1 VTSPNSTTARTG
13 MPSLSP
19 PARTTRPGLDRRAER
34 WAPAAPI
41 GAPRQMPPVT
51 VVGGGIAGLAAATV
65 LAERGAHVTILE
77 AEDTLGGRVRSW
89 PVTSADGQTLTMS
102 RGFHAFFRQYY
113 NLRALLRRADPDLR
127 ALAPVEDYPLVHASG
142 QRDSFAK
149 IPRQPP
155 LNVMAFV
162 ARSPSFRWRDLLKVD
177 VAEAMGL
184 LDVDFP
190 ATFTAY
196 DGVSAAEVLDR
207 LHFPASARHLA
218 LEVFA
223 RSFFADPR
231 EFSGGE
237 MVGMFHTYFLGSSEG
252 LLFDCA
258 TDDFDTAL
266 WAPLAAYLQQLGVEI
281 RTGVRAT
288 ALTETDGGILVHTS
302 EGTAEGRT
310 DPGLVVL
317 ALPTQALQSI
327 VTASPWLGDADWRE
341 RISALRAAPPFGV
354 LRRWLARPVADD
366 SPPFLGTAA
375 FGPLDNISRFESLEA
390 GAKAWADATGGTVI
404 ELHAYAM
411 DAPAEQVKA
420 QLWDEYLRLHP
431 ESAGAPIVHEEW
443 LVHEDCPLV
452 DTSPWERRPTV
463 QTPDPRVTLAGDLVR
478 CDLPIALM
486 ERAATTGMLAANAL
500 LASHGHEGQELWSVP
515 TGAVLPGVGPA
526 RTALTRLP
534 KLPTLPTLPKLP
546 TLPRMPWQRTSQP
559 GARSADDPAP
569 KNLKG
574 QDD

>member
-1 VTSPNSTTARTG
+1 MTSPNSTAPRAALLPADPPGRTG
-13 MPSLSP
+13 
-19 PARTTRPGLDRRAER
+19 RPGLDRRAER
-34 WAPAAPI
+34 WAPAAPV
-41 GAPRQMPPVT
+41 GTPRPLPPVT
-51 VVGGGIAGLAAATV
+51 IVGGGIAGLAAATV
-65 LAERGAHVTILE
+65 LAEHGARVTLLE
-77 AEDTLGGRVRSW
+77 AQDTLGGRVRSW
-89 PVTSADGQTLTMS
+89 PVTSADGETLTMS

-113 NLRALLRRADPDLR
+113 NLRALLRRADPGLR
-127 ALAPVEDYPLVHASG
+127 SLAPVVDYPLVHASG

-162 ARSPSFRWRDLLKVD
+162 ARSPSFRWRDLLRVD
-177 VAEAMGL
+177 VGEAMGL

-196 DGVSAAEVLDR
+196 DGVSAAQVLDR

-258 TDDFDTAL
+258 TDDFDTAI
-266 WAPLAAYLQQLGVEI
+266 WAPLAAYLTERGVTI

-288 ALTETDGGILVHTS
+288 ALTETEAGVVVHTTEGCS
-302 EGTAEGRT
+302 EGCTE
-310 DPGLVVL
+310 PGLVVL
-317 ALPTQALQSI
+317 ALSTQALQGVVAS
-327 VTASPWLGDADWRE
+327 SPWLGDVDWRE
-341 RISALRAAPPFGV
+341 RIAALRAAPPFGV
-354 LRRWLARPVADD
+354 LRRWLGRPVAADT
-366 SPPFLGTAA
+366 PPFLGTAA
-375 FGPLDNISRFESLEA
+375 FGPLDNISRLESLEA
-390 GAKAWADATGGTVI
+390 GARAWAEATGGAVV

-411 DAPAEQVKA
+411 DAPADQVKA
-420 QLWDEYLRLHP
+420 ALWDEYLRLHP

-443 LVHEDCPLV
+443 LVHDDCPLV

-463 QTPDPRVTLAGDLVR
+463 ATPDPRVMLAGDLVR

-526 RTALTRLP
+526 RTALAHLP
-534 KLPTLPTLPKLP
+534 KLT
-546 TLPRMPWQRTSQP
+546 TLPRLTTLPGMPWRRTAQP
-559 GARSADDPAP
+559 SRRPEQDATIDHHPP
-569 KNLKG
+569 KG
-574 QDD
+574 QDH